1 MINKLLLATLVGAL
15 SFAVSAESVPASKGV
30 DSRIQ
35 SVKYNPSDVVKIY
48 AKAGIA
54 THIILNSDETYQTHA
69 FGDSEAWQF
78 SNVGSHIFIKPKVEN
93 GSTNLVV
100 VTDRR
105 VYNFYVQY
113 SKKDTFQVQFTYPE
127 QIAER
132 AKQKDAQLM
141 LASFKTRF
149 EGKRI
154 NLAYKM
160 KGSPVVAPVN
170 VWDDG
175 TFTYFKFG
183 NNTDL
188 PAIYAL
194 GKNDDESLY
203 NRTVFGQKNDVIMV
217 HGVSPKWR
225 LRIGAY
231 ALDVVND
238 ALNQVGN
245 DMESGT
251 VSDQI
256 ERVIK

>member
-1 MINKLLLATLVGAL
+1 MIKKLLLASLIGASSL
-15 SFAVSAESVPASKGV
+15 NVMAESVPVSRGV

-35 SVKYNPSDVVKIY
+35 AINYNPNDVVKIY
-48 AKAGIA
+48 AKAGVA

-69 FGDSEAWQF
+69 FGDSDAWLF
-78 SNVGSHIFIKPKVEN
+78 NNVGNHIFIKPKVEN
-93 GSTNLVV
+93 GSTNLAI

-105 VYNFYVQY
+105 VYNFFVQY
-113 SKKDTFQVQFTYPE
+113 SKKETFQVKFTYPE
-127 QIAER
+127 EIAER
-132 AKQKDAQLM
+132 NRQKDAQIM

-160 KGSPVVAPVN
+160 KGSPVIAPIN

-194 GKNDDESLY
+194 GKEDKESLY
-203 NRTVFGQKNDVIMV
+203 NRTVFGQTNNVVMV

-231 ALDVVND
+231 ALDVIND
-238 ALNQVGN
+238 ALNQEGN
-245 DMESGT
+245 DMSSGT
-251 VSDQI
+251 VSDEI
-256 ERVIK
+256 ERIIK

>member
-1 MINKLLLATLVGAL
+1 MIKKLLLASLLGA
-15 SFAVSAESVPASKGV
+15 STFNVMAESVPVSRGV

-35 SVKYNPSDVVKIY
+35 SINYNPNDVVKIY
-48 AKAGIA
+48 AKAGVA
-54 THIILNSDETYQTHA
+54 THIILNDDEVYQTHA
-69 FGDSEAWQF
+69 FGDSDAWLF
-78 SNVGSHIFIKPKVEN
+78 TNVGNHVFIKPKVEN
-93 GSTNLVV
+93 GTTNLAI

-105 VYNFYVQY
+105 VYNFLVKY
-113 SKKDTFQVQFTYPE
+113 SKKDTFQVKFTYPE

-132 AKQKDAQLM
+132 NRQKDAQIKLD
-141 LASFKTRF
+141 SFKTRF

-160 KGSPVVAPVN
+160 KGSPVIAPMN

-188 PAIYAL
+188 PAIYTL
-194 GKNDDESLY
+194 GKDDQESLY
-203 NRTVFGQKNDVIMV
+203 NRTVFGQSNNVVMV
-217 HGVSPKWR
+217 HGISPKWR

-245 DMESGT
+245 DVSSGT
-251 VSDQI
+251 VSPEI